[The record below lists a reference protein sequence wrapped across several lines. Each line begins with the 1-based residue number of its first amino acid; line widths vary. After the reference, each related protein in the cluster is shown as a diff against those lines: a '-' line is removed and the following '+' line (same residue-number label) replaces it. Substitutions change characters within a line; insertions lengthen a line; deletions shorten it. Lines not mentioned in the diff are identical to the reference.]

1 LARHRLVLDPAL
13 FESETEMVEKRF
25 RLNNVVFRRTKADA
39 CRPDGS
45 PLFARRWVHTES
57 FLMRPDEKTFYEK
70 LTEYLAEG
78 FALAHRQGKKG
89 VALGFVMTIF
99 QKISASSFAAVQR
112 NPPAA
117 SHRPRDPR
125 GPRPRIQSRGRAP
138 QCRLAR
144 GARVDSR

>member
-1 LARHRLVLDPAL
+1 VFIALCDDGSLWLHHGSWSRIENILSDYLLVERFRRKERVELARHRLKLDPAL

-78 FALAHRQGKKG
+78 FALSPLF
-89 VALGFVMTIF
+89 ALVRIGRT
-99 QKISASSFAAVQR
+99 AAKR
-112 NPPAA
+112 E
-117 SHRPRDPR
+117 SE
-125 GPRPRIQSRGRAP
+125 
-138 QCRLAR
+138 
-144 GARVDSR
+144 